1 MALGS
6 LDFPSL
12 PRPPTAGLLCAG
24 AAVACA
30 RITALHTV
38 APNGSPREAMRGC
51 WKFGALFGVHNFPG
65 GVPNNQFLMMPR
77 PWRRSAWPVFLI
89 IHRSPQ

>member
-1 MALGS
+1 
-6 LDFPSL
+6 
-12 PRPPTAGLLCAG
+12 
-24 AAVACA
+24 
-30 RITALHTV
+30 
-38 APNGSPREAMRGC
+38 MRGC